1 MPSEREMVK
10 RAKQAEAA
18 RLRYHRLSPEE
29 KKALNLKRTQAQKRK
44 RQREREM
51 AELETILRKTNDII
65 DDPEVT
71 EQLRE
76 KRMRARWAEAARS
89 RYQRMSEE
97 ERRAHNT
104 RRRMRQLTI
113 KNDKGEV
120 IKDEDA
126 IRVKIKEQ
134 NAKKAAAA
142 RNRYHRM
149 NPDVSDFGTID
160 RSSNRLKNFNRRGR
174 VVHVVASQSESPRFD
189 HAKVEII
196 TVKFG

>member
-1 MPSEREMVK
+1 MPSEREMLK

-51 AELETILRKTNDII
+51 AELEAILRRTNDII

-113 KNDKGEV
+113 KNEKGEV

-126 IRVKIKEQ
+126 IRSKIKEQ

-149 NPDVSDFGTID
+149 SPDVNTKIY
-160 RSSNRLKNFNRRGR
+160 
-174 VVHVVASQSESPRFD
+174 SESN
-189 HAKVEII
+189 
-196 TVKFG
+196 